1 MKTKLRQERTVA
13 FLLYLLLMLGA
24 LVLPLPF
31 LARLA

>member
-1 MKTKLRQERTVA
+1 MKTKLRQERTFA

-31 LARLA
+31 LERLA